1 MTFKDKLEILNA
13 LYEDA
18 ADIQMEV
25 GPRLHVL
32 TKEELRQVELDLIEI
47 KNEII
52 MMEDEMFTQNPFY
65 MGEVSRRMH

>member
-1 MTFKDKLEILNA
+1 MTFKDKLDILNA

-25 GPRLHVL
+25 GPRLHTL
-32 TKEELRQVELDLIEI
+32 SSDELRQVELDLIEI

-52 MMEDEMFTQNPFY
+52 MMENEMFIKNPY
-65 MGEVSRRMH
+65 YVGEVSRRMH